1 MSYLGITKRKKQ
13 RKKNGAK
20 TLFSIA
26 IVVILIV
33 FFSMVKVPGIS
44 KISDSIL
51 SVVFT
56 VSKSVKGIL
65 TEGFSYFGSIKELNN
80 ENKKLKEDIGD
91 LKYKLLETSTLESDN
106 ESLRVKLEIK
116 ERFNHFKLKYAD
128 IILRNYD
135 SWNETF
141 TINKGSEDGLK
152 EKQAVITEDG
162 LVGYI
167 AKTNK
172 KTSVV
177 KTILSPSVAIG
188 VDIASVNKNAL
199 AKGDFSLKDEGKLK
213 LTYIPIDTEIS
224 VSEIIY
230 TSGIGGV
237 YPKGIPVGTILKVVN
252 KKNDIDR
259 YAIVE
264 PLANINETKS
274 VAVILE

>member
-80 ENKKLKEDIGD
+80 ENKNLKEEIGD
-91 LKYKLLETSTLESDN
+91 LKYKLLETSALESDN

-116 ERFNHFKLKYAD
+116 ERFNHFKLEYAD